1 MYLYNHFPTSHYD
14 EHFPTLRYDEH
25 FHFNVTKSHSDEH
38 FPMSHF
44 DARFPSS
51 QCDDNFPF
59 VMNVLRK
66 NINHC
71 LKSKT

>member
-1 MYLYNHFPTSHYD
+1 MNIFIELWLTLYYD
-14 EHFPTLRYDEH
+14 EHFPMSHYDKH
-25 FHFNVTKSHSDEH
+25 FPTSHSDEH

-51 QCDDNFPF
+51 QSHENFPF
-59 VMNVLRK
+59 VVNVLRK

-71 LKSKT
+71 LKS